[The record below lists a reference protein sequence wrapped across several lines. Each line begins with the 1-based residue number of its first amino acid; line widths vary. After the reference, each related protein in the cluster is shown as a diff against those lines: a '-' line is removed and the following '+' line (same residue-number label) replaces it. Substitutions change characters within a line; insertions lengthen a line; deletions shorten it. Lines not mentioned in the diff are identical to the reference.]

1 MNWSRRI
8 AGIFE
13 RQPQDLDVGHAI
25 DAGLKRLRQE
35 ERLESALGDPLAP
48 LPSRWNDLTEPLKD
62 ALGLRKSILFSA
74 PRRAGRF
81 PLQQN
86 ARMGRHGQP
95 GAFRSRHGAL

>member
-35 ERLESALGDPLAP
+35 ERLESGWATRWRRSPRAGTT
-48 LPSRWNDLTEPLKD
+48 SRAAQGRPRF
-62 ALGLRKSILFSA
+62 LRKSILFSA
-74 PRRAGRF
+74 PPTR
-81 PLQQN
+81 
-86 ARMGRHGQP
+86 
-95 GAFRSRHGAL
+95 